1 ANKNRLGKRVAG
13 PDALIYR
20 LNGSLR
26 LMTLLKQSW
35 LDGQDAD
42 TLLQGKKGEGLR
54 GLLRFTSYYSRG
66 PISEKAM
73 PIASPIPLPIP
84 MLSMNRPITTPVA
97 TPNANPRPRLDFSS
111 GIYRSSARSH
121 QGSNALRRA
130 ERCILTYCMLTVH
143 LEPTEEIPHPR
154 GIEGRCCMPTVKRT

>member
-1 ANKNRLGKRVAG
+1 MADVIVVRPTLNGANKNRLVKRVAG

-54 GLLRFTSYYSRG
+54 GLLRFTRYYSRG

-73 PIASPIPLPIP
+73 PIARPIPIPIP
-84 MLSMNRPITTPVA
+84 MLSMNRPITTPIA
-97 TPNANPRPRLDFSS
+97 TSNATPRPRLDFFLAFTDPLQGRIKGATPCS
-111 GIYRSSARSH
+111 GQSGA
-121 QGSNALRRA
+121 
-130 ERCILTYCMLTVH
+130 T
-143 LEPTEEIPHPR
+143 
-154 GIEGRCCMPTVKRT
+154 